1 LWRSNV
7 IIALRLERKGPN
19 MPEYRLYTLREADG
33 PFVAFENIS
42 ALDDVDAVRIARAF
56 KCARPMELWC
66 GKRRVK
72 SFPAFQPEAA

>member
-1 LWRSNV
+1 MLNYRS
-7 IIALRLERKGPN
+7 
-19 MPEYRLYTLREADG
+19 YTLSEVDG

-56 KCARPMELWC
+56 KYAQPMELWC
-66 GKRRVK
+66 GKRHVK